1 MADTNQICLR
11 IYDLYVHRKVQEA
24 QGLQIQLAKMET
36 GFGKGGINGTKWVV
50 AKLRGY
56 PEGSWHCRR
65 PYPEFNDPERQD
77 WVLNTV
83 KPLAKLEESF
93 GEKNAL

>member
-1 MADTNQICLR
+1 MQL
-11 IYDLYVHRKVQEA
+11 
-24 QGLQIQLAKMET
+24 QLARMEI

-65 PYPEFNDPERQD
+65 PYPQFDDAVRQQ
-77 WVLNTV
+77 WVMETV
-83 KPLAKLEESF
+83 QPLGKLEQKLANIAS
-93 GEKNAL
+93 

>member
-1 MADTNQICLR
+1 MCQR
-11 IYDLYVHRKVQEA
+11 IYDLYTDGKLKEA
-24 QGLQIQLAKMET
+24 QDLQQQLAQMEV

-65 PYPEFNDPERQD
+65 PYPAFEDEKLKT
-77 WVLNTV
+77 WVLGKV
-83 KPLAKLEESF
+83 QKLAKLEASL
-93 GEKNAL
+93 A